1 MKRRLPLGFHDLEE
15 ELDDEEL
22 EDEDGNPKYR
32 LGYVPPKTRE
42 MHKQVIICA
51 KKIMFLKHV
60 TTEIPSS

>member
-42 MHKQVIICA
+42 MHKQVVIWA
-51 KKIMFLKHV
+51 YKIMVL
-60 TTEIPSS
+60 

>member
-22 EDEDGNPKYR
+22 EDEDGNPKYK

-42 MHKQVIICA
+42 MHKQVIRDHTSNPRILS
-51 KKIMFLKHV
+51 KLRV
-60 TTEIPSS
+60 LY